1 MKKKSAYLFLLFAIS
16 IFTSCDTNDD
26 GFYNT
31 VYIDASNLVTFS
43 NQTNYSTGDYF
54 YVQGVIPRL
63 LPEVGQTTPVDIYKT
78 TNGATK
84 IAFSYVIE
92 RRVNATD
99 WEVVSVNDNQLDI
112 EEGSAQNGAYVYG
125 LCLYNSTNQ
134 VYNYRVGFPL
144 TAIGNYRVS
153 FGYNSSSTNSVE
165 LRSLSEPKNLVAYI
179 DSSINNLDSSGYF
192 YFNVN

>member
-1 MKKKSAYLFLLFAIS
+1 MKKVAYIFLLFAIS
-16 IFTSCDTNDD
+16 IFTGCDTNDD

-43 NQTNYSTGDYF
+43 NQTDYVTGDYF
-54 YVQGVIPRL
+54 FVDANIPRL

-84 IAFSYVIE
+84 IAFSYIIE
-92 RRVNATD
+92 RRINATD
-99 WEVVSVNDNQLDI
+99 WEVVTINDNEFGMI
-112 EEGSAQNGAYVYG
+112 EGSAQSGAYVYG
-125 LCLYNSTNQ
+125 LCLYDSNDQ
-134 VYNYRVGFPL
+134 IYKYRVGFPL
-144 TAIGNYRVS
+144 TATGNYRVS

-165 LRSLSEPKNLVAYI
+165 LRSLSEPKNLIAYI
-179 DSSINNLDSSGYF
+179 DSTINNLDNSGYF